1 VAFTAAQIPAIE
13 NRTYPAVLAGPLY
26 PDGIPIYPESELRRL
41 ITELAAEEVVLAY
54 SDVAHAD
61 VMHKASLVLA
71 AGADFRL
78 VGPARTQIS
87 SSKPVISVCAVR
99 TGAGKSP
106 ATRRIADVLH
116 GLGHKVVTVRHPMP
130 YGNLEAEAVQR
141 FEALEDL
148 DWQHCTIEEREEY
161 EPLIMRHVVLYA
173 GIDYERIVR
182 EAEKEATIIL
192 WDGGN
197 NDFSFYRSDLIV
209 VLADPHRAGHEL
221 AYHPGETNVRMA
233 DVVVISKVD
242 TARREAVELV
252 RSNVRLLNSKAAI
265 IEAAMPIAVE
275 NPRAI
280 AGKHVLV
287 VEDGP
292 TLTHGEMAYGAGY
305 LAAEEF
311 GGHLID
317 PRPYAVGSIAE
328 TYKKYGTIGPVLPAM
343 GYGPRQV
350 QELEETIA
358 RTPCDLV
365 LVASPIDLRRLMR
378 IRQPSQRVQYELREI
393 GPVTLLD
400 ILKEKFGNPG
410 HVAHEDLASG
420 TPFFSAID
428 IRL

>member
-1 VAFTAAQIPAIE
+1 
-13 NRTYPAVLAGPLY
+13 
-26 PDGIPIYPESELRRL
+26 
-41 ITELAAEEVVLAY
+41 
-54 SDVAHAD
+54 
-61 VMHKASLVLA
+61 
-71 AGADFRL
+71 
-78 VGPARTQIS
+78 
-87 SSKPVISVCAVR
+87 
-99 TGAGKSP
+99 
-106 ATRRIADVLH
+106 
-116 GLGHKVVTVRHPMP
+116 
-130 YGNLEAEAVQR
+130 
-141 FEALEDL
+141 
-148 DWQHCTIEEREEY
+148 
-161 EPLIMRHVVLYA
+161 MRHVVVYA

-275 NPRAI
+275 DPGAI
-280 AGKHVLV
+280 TGKHVLV

-305 LAAEEF
+305 LAAEQF
-311 GGHLID
+311 GGQLID

-365 LVASPIDLRRLMR
+365 LVASPVDLRRLLR

-400 ILKEKFGNPG
+400 ILKEKFGNAG

-420 TPFFSAID
+420 TPFVSAID